1 MNLDLAVARA
11 VAQSHLLESALHS
24 RSTWYIRIGDEQ
36 VPATRTVHDR
46 GVSFTACFAEVAETA
61 VQAVLLEGDQERGWR
76 LVDSPGYGFCL
87 TWDLTL
93 EEPVRA

>member
-1 MNLDLAVARA
+1 MNLDLAVARS
-11 VAQSHLLESALHS
+11 VAHSHLLEAALHS
-24 RSTWYIRIGDEQ
+24 RRAWYVRIGEVR

-46 GVSFTACFAEVAETA
+46 GVSFTACFTGVPETA
-61 VQAVLLEGDQERGWR
+61 TEAVLLEGDHERGWR
-76 LVDSPGYGFCL
+76 SVDHPGHFCM